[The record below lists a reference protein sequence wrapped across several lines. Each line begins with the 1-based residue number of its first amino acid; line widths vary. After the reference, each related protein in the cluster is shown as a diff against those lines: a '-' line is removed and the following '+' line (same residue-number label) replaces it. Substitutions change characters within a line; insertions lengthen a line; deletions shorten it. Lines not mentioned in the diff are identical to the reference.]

1 MRGLGVLVLLL
12 AAAAG
17 TAEAGDLRVGAAAV
31 DINPPEGTPL
41 AGYYSPRGSR
51 TVLDTLYS
59 KALVL
64 DQDGTRVALVVCDLI
79 TLPRYTVVEA
89 RQLIE
94 KQTGIPG

>member
-51 TVLDTLYS
+51 TVTPSVRLSFSSMPSSLDPWPTL
-59 KALVL
+59 
-64 DQDGTRVALVVCDLI
+64 
-79 TLPRYTVVEA
+79 
-89 RQLIE
+89 
-94 KQTGIPG
+94 